1 MTMYSVIPQT
11 QVKNP
16 GVDMPV
22 GIVGCISFVSVIYS
36 LLALV
41 LVLMVPY
48 DQIDTAA
55 SFSTAFT
62 QVGYNWGQVSP
73 AHVGLLQMCLLQP
86 CLCERGLLLG
96 IVRQLQQQWAVLQ
109 APGHWYV

>member
-1 MTMYSVIPQT
+1 MPT

-22 GIVGCISFVSVIYS
+22 GIVGCISFVSILYTS
-36 LLALV
+36 LALV

-48 DQIDTAA
+48 TEIDTAA

-62 QVGYNWGQVSP
+62 QVGYNWGQV
-73 AHVGLLQMCLLQP
+73 
-86 CLCERGLLLG
+86 RG
-96 IVRQLQQQWAVLQ
+96 VHR
-109 APGHWYV
+109 PDCMFHH